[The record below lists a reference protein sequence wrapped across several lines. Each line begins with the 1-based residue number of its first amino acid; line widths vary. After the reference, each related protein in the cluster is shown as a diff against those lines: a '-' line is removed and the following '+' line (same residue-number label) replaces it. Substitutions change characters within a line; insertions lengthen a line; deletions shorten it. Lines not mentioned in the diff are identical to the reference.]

1 MCGKIAAHF
10 RVKERKGTK
19 TASAGRGGGDLM
31 ETTQTAQR
39 RVRYQFESF
48 CMKVIDGERCDYFR
62 QLMKKMEWESSFSD
76 LSEAVLT
83 NLCTFDSDP
92 AEQYIFHVYGHQI
105 PIKNDRLAEILL
117 ALGDEGY
124 SILLLYYSL
133 QLKDREIA
141 SLLGLSRSKI
151 QKDRKVL
158 FDELRK
164 RMVE

>member
-1 MCGKIAAHF
+1 
-10 RVKERKGTK
+10 
-19 TASAGRGGGDLM
+19 M

-117 ALGDEGY
+117 ALGGRNIIYAFRRKSQCDIIYEPRRMEGCWMDFV
-124 SILLLYYSL
+124 ST
-133 QLKDREIA
+133 
-141 SLLGLSRSKI
+141 
-151 QKDRKVL
+151 
-158 FDELRK
+158 
-164 RMVE
+164 